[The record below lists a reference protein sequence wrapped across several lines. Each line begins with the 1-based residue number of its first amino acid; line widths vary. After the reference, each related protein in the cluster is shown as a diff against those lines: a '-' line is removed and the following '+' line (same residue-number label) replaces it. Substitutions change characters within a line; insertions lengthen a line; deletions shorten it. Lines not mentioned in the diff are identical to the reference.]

1 MHLQVFG
8 SRSVVLRYAVQQTAG
23 QQTAGRHWKQSALQ
37 KLQAVTLQLDALA
50 QQVWKLQ
57 TDAIDVHDR

>member
-8 SRSVVLRYAVQQTAG
+8 SRSVVLRYAV